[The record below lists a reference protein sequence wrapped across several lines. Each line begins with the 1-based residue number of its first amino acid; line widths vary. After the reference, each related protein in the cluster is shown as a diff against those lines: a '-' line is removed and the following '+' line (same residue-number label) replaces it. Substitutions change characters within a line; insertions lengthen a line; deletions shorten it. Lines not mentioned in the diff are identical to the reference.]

1 MQDLHWPA
9 SGRRKPCA
17 REEARFARKY
27 RVIIVDE
34 RGRKFARSKYQAV
47 SAHRKLVWRMLLPLA
62 VAALPLVLLYSSLR
76 TFHEID
82 LQRGVYLRDRVA
94 LLAARL
100 ENLPEAASSEELAE
114 ALSQDEPYL
123 TGLRVIT
130 RGGAGDTP
138 ELAPIW
144 EGRELFRT
152 QTVPSRP
159 RAIFRACIPFH
170 TDEGVRIACMDL
182 DSAAADFL
190 VVHAR
195 QNVIVA
201 SLSGLALVLLSVY
214 SLWAMRRTAR
224 FRERQLEM
232 EHLAHIGK
240 MAAVLAHEI
249 RNPLGT
255 IKGFTQLAA
264 ERAEPSVR
272 DLLAPVLAETG
283 RLEAL
288 VHDLLAYGRTPLPQP
303 RAAAWEEIASR
314 VAGHARHLIGERPI
328 ELVVAEARLRW
339 ETDPELLGQAL
350 LNLVR
355 NAVEAIPE
363 ATPGQVRIEASL
375 APKGGVVISVA
386 DTGSGISDEV
396 LARLFEPFFTT
407 KAFGTGLGLAITK
420 KILASLGGSL
430 ELRRRGQGGTEAVIR
445 MEKARAVAE

>member
-1 MQDLHWPA
+1 
-9 SGRRKPCA
+9 
-17 REEARFARKY
+17 
-27 RVIIVDE
+27 
-34 RGRKFARSKYQAV
+34 
-47 SAHRKLVWRMLLPLA
+47 MLLPLA
-62 VAALPLVLLYSSLR
+62 VAALPLVLLYSSLK

-100 ENLPEAASSEELAE
+100 ENLPETASSEELAE

-130 RGGAGDTP
+130 RGGSGDAP

-152 QTVPSRP
+152 QTVPGRSGAIY
-159 RAIFRACIPFH
+159 RAYIPFH
-170 TDEGVRIACMDL
+170 TAEGVRIACLDL

-195 QNVIVA
+195 HNVIVA

-214 SLWAMRRTAR
+214 SLWAMRRAAR

-272 DLLAPVLAETG
+272 DLLAPALAETE
-283 RLEAL
+283 RLETL

-303 RAAAWEEIASR
+303 RAAAWEEIALR
-314 VAGHARHLIGERPI
+314 VASHARQLIGERPI
-328 ELVVAEARLRW
+328 ELVVAEARFRW

-363 ATPGQVRIEASL
+363 ASPGQVRVEARL
-375 APKGGVVISVA
+375 TPKGGVVISVA
-386 DTGSGISDEV
+386 DTGSGISDEA
-396 LARLFEPFFTT
+396 LGRLFEPFFTT